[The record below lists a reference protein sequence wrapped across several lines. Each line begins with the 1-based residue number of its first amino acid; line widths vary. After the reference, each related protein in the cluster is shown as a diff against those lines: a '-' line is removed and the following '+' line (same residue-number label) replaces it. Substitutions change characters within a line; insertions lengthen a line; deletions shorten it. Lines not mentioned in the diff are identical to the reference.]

1 MKLDP
6 LPIHPDTV
14 EAARAAANCI
24 ATHPLA
30 ARDALILSLREKIR
44 SDLPGAMQAHRGRG
58 VGNVSSKF
66 PEVTEFP
73 ERVFEAS
80 WAAALDL
87 LADQFM
93 ELVADFVPRM
103 GDQQLTNTR
112 H

>member
-6 LPIHPDTV
+6 LLIHPDTV

-44 SDLPGAMQAHRGRG
+44 SDLPGAMEAHR
-58 VGNVSSKF
+58 VEVWATFPQKF

-80 WAAALDL
+80 WAATLDL